1 MKKSEKVRSR
11 NEKRRWS
18 TFTQKIFRGS
28 QFLCEMAARM
38 EWEHLPFTIF
48 HFLYLASTSR
58 YAGAGFLTLEKWGL
72 VIDRWDFL
80 KNASGIPLVWKTNK
94 NFSSL
99 GGTSFFK
106 SRLLQISLKFG
117 FLSRLWYQLK
127 MAFLAITMGRA
138 FAFISPFGELTKL
151 FRHTDNGTQ
160 FFILALGLA
169 PDFFVPWSY
178 HMAYKHIWIHK
189 R

>member
-1 MKKSEKVRSR
+1 MKKSKKVRSR

-18 TFTQKIFRGS
+18 TFRQKIFRGS

-48 HFLYLASTSR
+48 HFFLYLASTSR

-99 GGTSFFK
+99 GGNSFFK
-106 SRLLQISLKFG
+106 SRLLQISLNI
-117 FLSRLWYQLK
+117 L
-127 MAFLAITMGRA
+127 I
-138 FAFISPFGELTKL
+138 FISALVSIKNGFFGHNHGEGFCFYFPIWRIDKAVPTYWQWHPIFHLGTCFGTRL
-151 FRHTDNGTQ
+151 F
-160 FFILALGLA
+160 
-169 PDFFVPWSY
+169 
-178 HMAYKHIWIHK
+178 
-189 R
+189 